1 MFCAMRCKSQQ
12 VSSCS
17 SLGFFSVSFFFLVSQ
32 SLLKCVNEVSFTLIQ
47 NQAKKSS
54 LVSGNRSGEIFFITY
69 RPHKPNV
76 YENIYF
82 LFQKKQTQTK
92 KFPLAN
98 LFVGIYVFLLQSIT
112 DRAVKF
118 MKKIFCYRLD
128 FVWPYISFII
138 YNQKARPLSMVTMFV
153 FFHSFITLV
162 MMLCFYHSEESH
174 FYIVTYILSYLH
186 GSIS

>member
-1 MFCAMRCKSQQ
+1 MKFLLLLYRIRPKK
-12 VSSCS
+12 VV
-17 SLGFFSVSFFFLVSQ
+17 LFPEIGRVKFFLLPTVRISQ
-32 SLLKCVNEVSFTLIQ
+32 MCMRIY
-47 NQAKKSS
+47 
-54 LVSGNRSGEIFFITY
+54 IFCF
-69 RPHKPNV
+69 
-76 YENIYF
+76 
-82 LFQKKQTQTK
+82 KKQTQTK

-118 MKKIFCYRLD
+118 MKKIFCDRLD